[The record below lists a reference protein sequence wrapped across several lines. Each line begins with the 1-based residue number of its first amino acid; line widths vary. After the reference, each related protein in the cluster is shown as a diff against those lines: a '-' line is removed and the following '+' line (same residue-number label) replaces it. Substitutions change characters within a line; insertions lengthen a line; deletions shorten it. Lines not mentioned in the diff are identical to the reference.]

1 VANLCHIYTN
11 EASLRCSSFVLLSDH
26 TDALY
31 HNVQIASKSEICMP
45 TNFFE
50 EREEQSVVKARIVQK
65 YFSAWANI
73 VVGTASKMGDG
84 NIAYIDLYAGPGRY
98 KDGAA
103 STPLLVLQEAIKK
116 DRVAQSLIAL
126 FNDQDSNNTATLL
139 NEIEKLPGIERLKH
153 KPRIQNN
160 EVGKD
165 AEEYFSKTKIIP
177 SFTFFDPFGYKGL
190 SLKLVNGVIKDWGCD
205 CVFFF
210 NYNRINA
217 GLSNPLVSE
226 HLDALFGEERASE
239 LRTKID
245 GATVAT
251 RQDLILQELT
261 NALVEMGAK
270 FVLPF
275 RFKSESGRLTHHLIF
290 VSKHFKGYE
299 VMKDIMHRESTAA
312 DQGVASFAYSPADR
326 TMPLLFELSRPIDD
340 LKDML
345 LASYKGMSISVKD
358 IYTQHS
364 VGRPYI
370 LKHYK
375 TVLIELEK
383 ENIVTVVDPEGKKRS
398 TGFPDRL
405 TVSFPKEFS

>member
-1 VANLCHIYTN
+1 VH
-11 EASLRCSSFVLLSDH
+11 VP
-26 TDALY
+26 
-31 HNVQIASKSEICMP
+31 VKSEISMP

-50 EREEQSVVKARIVQK
+50 EREEQSIVKARIVQK

-73 VVGTASKMGDG
+73 VVGTASKIRDG
-84 NIAYIDLYAGPGRY
+84 KIAYIDLYAGPGRY

-103 STPLLVLQEAIKK
+103 STPLLVLQEAIKN
-116 DRVAQSLIAL
+116 DRVSQALVTL
-126 FNDQDSNNTATLL
+126 FNDQDNNNTATLQS
-139 NEIEKLPGIERLKH
+139 EIDRLPGIEKLKH
-153 KPRIQNN
+153 KPIIRNN
-160 EVGKD
+160 KVDKD
-165 AEEYFSKTKIIP
+165 AEDYFFQTRLSP

-190 SLKLVNGVIKDWGCD
+190 SLRLVNGVIKDWGCD

-226 HLDALFGEERASE
+226 HLDALFGAE
-239 LRTKID
+239 LANVLRMKI
-245 GATVAT
+245 GNATPHK
-251 RQDLILQELT
+251 RQELILHELT
-261 NALVEMGAK
+261 NALVEMGGK

-275 RFKSESGRLTHHLIF
+275 RFKSEGGRLTHHLIF

-312 DQGVASFAYSPADR
+312 DQGVASFAYSPADK
-326 TMPLLFELSRPIDD
+326 TMPMLFELSRPIDD
-340 LKDML
+340 LRGIL
-345 LASYKGMSISVKD
+345 LNSYGGRSISVEQ

-375 TVLIELEK
+375 EVLSKLEQ
-383 ENIVTVVDPEGKKRS
+383 EEIVTVVDPEGKRRS
-398 TGFPDRL
+398 AGFPERL
-405 TVSFPKEFS
+405 VVSFPKGNP